1 MRKLK
6 DSALA
11 LIRNRTEQ
19 PLVSVF
25 DTTLVQK
32 LSKIKG
38 REKREIIVSHLKK
51 EKEKE
56 EGDKLKE
63 SKKDTVDD
71 SGAHLGEGMIEN
83 GKEKVEIVTA
93 DGWAILN
100 HFSFTDGHDD
110 TSTLQNDVQSDSESN
125 IKCDPISNVE
135 SNCERKGGS
144 NGESKGDGTTI
155 YTDDRNEIKTFTD
168 NIVNEENAK
177 SDECSDEEEDEGDM
191 IEMEDG
197 SINGEEE
204 GGKTRQSMIISHM
217 KK

>member
-56 EGDKLKE
+56 EEKTKE
-63 SKKDTVDD
+63 LENGTVDN
-71 SGAHLGEGMIEN
+71 SGVKRREEIILNGN
-83 GKEKVEIVTA
+83 GKEKENAGV
-93 DGWAILN
+93 
-100 HFSFTDGHDD
+100 
-110 TSTLQNDVQSDSESN
+110 VQ
-125 IKCDPISNVE
+125 
-135 SNCERKGGS
+135 
-144 NGESKGDGTTI
+144 GDG
-155 YTDDRNEIKTFTD
+155 
-168 NIVNEENAK
+168 
-177 SDECSDEEEDEGDM
+177 
-191 IEMEDG
+191 
-197 SINGEEE
+197 
-204 GGKTRQSMIISHM
+204 
-217 KK
+217 